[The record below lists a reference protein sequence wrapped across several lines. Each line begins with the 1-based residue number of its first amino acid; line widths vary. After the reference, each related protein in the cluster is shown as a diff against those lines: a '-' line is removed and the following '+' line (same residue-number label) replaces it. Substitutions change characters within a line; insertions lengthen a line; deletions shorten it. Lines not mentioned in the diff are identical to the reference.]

1 MIVKDLDLIRKQSK
15 KKEDQNWRFRS
26 FLKMQDGK
34 KIDSLVKPIYEFVIK
49 NIDCLECGNCCRKL
63 RPVLLKEDIIRF
75 EKEFGLNENEI
86 IEKFSESDEFNEL
99 RLKGNPCVFLNG
111 NECKIYLNRPEDCKS
126 YPHLH
131 KKQFT
136 TRLMGIIEN
145 TEVCPIVYNVYEE
158 LKMKMNFR

>member
-1 MIVKDLDLIRKQSK
+1 MIVKDLNLIRKQFK
-15 KKEDQNWRFRS
+15 KKEEQNWRFRS
-26 FLKMQDGK
+26 FLKMQDDK
-34 KIDSLVKPIYEFVIK
+34 KIDSLVKPIYEIVIN

-63 RPVLLKEDIIRF
+63 RPVLSKEDIIRF
-75 EKEFGLNENEI
+75 EKEFGLSEHEI
-86 IEKFSESDEFNEL
+86 VEKYSEPDEFHEL
-99 RLKGNPCVFLNG
+99 RLKGNPCVFLDQ
-111 NECKIYLNRPEDCKS
+111 NECKIYQNRPEDCKS

-158 LKMKMNFR
+158 LKIKMNFR